1 MQDASLYA
9 EYAIQKDRKKQKPI
23 TGTVFRTVVLGISL
37 LIMAGFISGCDGNDT
52 ADTGSDT
59 EQTATD
65 AVRQVSVSGSAS
77 STTESSEGTMSEE
90 AATAQGLETLTAMQY
105 SFRRVA
111 ERALPVVIEINTVE
125 IIKQENSAGPLSP
138 WDLFFGPSPD
148 DKSGQQREFR
158 RPGLGS
164 GVLTKRDGNV
174 VYALTN
180 NHVVAEANEIG
191 VVLNDGR
198 EFEAEVVGTDA
209 RTDLALISFET
220 KEELPLAQLGDSDTL
235 RVGDWVLALGNPFG
249 FESTVTAGIVSAVG
263 RRAEQGSQA
272 AMFTDFIQTDA
283 SINPGNSGGALL
295 DLNGNV
301 VGINSWIA
309 SQSGGSVGIGFSIPI
324 NIAKKA
330 IDDFIE
336 QGRIIY
342 GWLGVSIDD
351 ISADTY
357 PGIMKDMGLEAK
369 TGAFVFQV
377 FEDSPAT
384 ENGIKPGDFITEV
397 NGDPVRDA
405 DRLSYA
411 IGGVAPDSK
420 MTFTLYRNGSERT
433 VDAVLTARKPEEK
446 ISAEKHIWPGFVV
459 LGITEIVRKNIGLP
473 NDIEGVIIAGV
484 IAETKAAKADLR
496 QGDVVQAIDSNEVDT
511 VADFYRHLN
520 AATGRIIFSLN
531 RGGTEIER
539 VLSR

>member
-1 MQDASLYA
+1 M
-9 EYAIQKDRKKQKPI
+9 AIRA
-23 TGTVFRTVVLGISL
+23 VVLGVSL
-37 LIMAGFISGCDGNDT
+37 LIMGGFISGCDGDDT
-52 ADTGSDT
+52 AAAGSDN
-59 EQTATD
+59 EQTAAD

-77 STTESSEGTMSEE
+77 SSDDSSGTTASEE
-90 AATAQGLETLTAMQY
+90 VTTAQGLETLTAMQY

-111 ERALPVVIEINTVE
+111 KEALPVVVEINTVE
-125 IIKQENSAGPLSP
+125 IIKQQSSAGALSP
-138 WDLFFGPSPD
+138 WELFFGPSPD
-148 DKSGQQREFR
+148 NKSGQQREFR

-164 GVLTKRDGNV
+164 GVLTKRDGDT

-180 NHVVAEANEIG
+180 NHVIAEANEIG

-198 EFEAEVVGTDA
+198 EFEAEVVGSDA

-220 KEELPLAQLGDSDTL
+220 DEELPLAQLGDSDKL

-351 ISADTY
+351 VSTDTY
-357 PGIMKDMGLEAK
+357 PGIVKDMGLEGK

-377 FEDSPAT
+377 FENSPAT
-384 ENGIKPGDFITEV
+384 EKGIKPGDFITEV

-411 IGGVAPDSK
+411 IGGVAPDTE
-420 MTFTLYRNGSERT
+420 MTFTLYRNGAERT
-433 VDAVLTARKPEEK
+433 VDAVLTARKPEEE
-446 ISAEKHIWPGFVV
+446 ISAEKRIWPGFVV
-459 LGITEIVRKNIGLP
+459 LGVTETIRKNIGLP
-473 NDIEGVIIAGV
+473 NEVDGVIIAGV

-496 QGDVVQAIDSNEVDT
+496 QGDIIEAIDSKRVET

-520 AATGRIIFSLN
+520 AADGRIIFTLN
-531 RGGTEIER
+531 RGGTELER